1 MELILWRH
9 AEAEDG
15 SIDLSD
21 AKRRLTEHGEEQ
33 AREMARWLKA
43 HLPKRCRILVSP
55 TQRTEQ
61 TVHRLQMTYEIEP
74 KVGVGG
80 TAQELLKVAGWPLAE
95 RAVLIVGHQPTLG
108 EVAALALTGKV
119 AAWPVKKGAVWW
131 LSHRERDG
139 IVQTQLKA
147 VINPN
152 FL

>member
-15 SIDLSD
+15 SLELPD
-21 AKRRLTEHGEEQ
+21 AKRRLTEQGDQQ
-33 AREMARWLKA
+33 ARDMARWLKA

-61 TVHRLQMTYEIEP
+61 TVHRLQMAYEIEP

-80 TAQELLKVAGWPLAE
+80 TARELLDAAGWPLAE
-95 RAVLIVGHQPTLG
+95 RTVLIVGHQPTLG
-108 EVAALALTGKV
+108 EVAALALTGKA

-131 LSHRERDG
+131 LSQRERDG
-139 IVQTQLKA
+139 IMQTQLKA
-147 VINPN
+147 VMNPN

>member
-15 SIDLSD
+15 RIDLSD

-33 AREMARWLKA
+33 AREMARWLKTY
-43 HLPKRCRILVSP
+43 LPKRCRILVSP

-61 TVHRLQMTYEIEP
+61 TVHRLQLTYEIEP

-80 TAQELLKVAGWPLAE
+80 TAQELLKLAGWPLAE

-108 EVAALALTGKV
+108 EVAALALTGKT

-139 IVQTQLKA
+139 IAQTQLKA